1 MCVWSP
7 KPIIFQEA
15 IYLVKAKRIHI
26 IVGLLFEINTTLLLC
41 MPWNQCHMC
50 VLLDI
55 PQMCEK
61 KLLKC
66 DAIELGFHVHAY
78 FVCNLTYVYCW
89 SIFLTTIKRE
99 NGSKHLSVPLTF
111 TFPYN
116 VNLSSC
122 QLLRRPCTP
131 QTTVTLTVAETLLIK
146 GEPHAICIY
155 I

>member
-1 MCVWSP
+1 
-7 KPIIFQEA
+7 
-15 IYLVKAKRIHI
+15 
-26 IVGLLFEINTTLLLC
+26 
-41 MPWNQCHMC
+41 MC

-55 PQMCEK
+55 PQMCGK

-66 DAIELGFHVHAY
+66 DAIELGFSAGQFFRQLLKGKMVARISMTC
-78 FVCNLTYVYCW
+78 V
-89 SIFLTTIKRE
+89 
-99 NGSKHLSVPLTF
+99 SVPLTF